1 MPYQLQESSDD
12 HRPGP
17 LTDKAKRKAPY
28 GLNVISCCLSCSL
41 VNQRVFCQ
49 LSKPVLAEMDTI
61 SSTSIFPK
69 GSILFVEG
77 QEPRGVFVIC
87 NGRLK
92 LSTSSPQ
99 GKSIIV
105 RTAKEGEVIGLPS
118 TLSGKPYDLTA
129 EALEPVQANFIRRD
143 AFLQFLQHHSE
154 AALRT
159 AEILSNIYHNTLA
172 EVRYLGLAASAP
184 QKLARFLLDHLT
196 HLAHDL
202 PENGRTRSTMTLTHR
217 EIAETVGAS
226 RETVTRL
233 FAQFKR
239 KGWIEVH
246 GSALTLRDRAALEN
260 LRDA

>member
-1 MPYQLQESSDD
+1 MRYQLQESSDS
-12 HRPGP
+12 HRPGQ

-28 GLNVISCCLSCSL
+28 GLNVISSCLSCSL
-41 VNQRVFCQ
+41 VKQRVFCQ
-49 LSKPVLAEMDTI
+49 LSKPVLAEMDAI

-184 QKLARFLLDHLT
+184 QKLARFLLDQ
-196 HLAHDL
+196 LANDV
-202 PENGRTRSTMTLTHR
+202 PEDGPTRSTMTLTHR

-226 RETVTRL
+226 RETVTRS

-246 GSALTLRDRAALEN
+246 GSAVTLEDRAALEN

>member
-1 MPYQLQESSDD
+1 MSPELRQTQDREESLMPD
-12 HRPGP
+12 
-17 LTDKAKRKAPY
+17 KRKAPY
-28 GLNVISCCLSCSL
+28 GLQVISSCLSCQL
-41 VNQRVFCQ
+41 VKQRVFCQ
-49 LSKPVLAEMDTI
+49 LSKPVLSEMDAI
-61 SSTSIFPK
+61 SSSSIFPK

-92 LSTSSPQ
+92 LSTTSSQ

-129 EALEPVQANFIRRD
+129 EAMEPVQANFIRRE

-159 AEILSNIYHNTLA
+159 AEILSNIYHNTMA
-172 EVRYLGLAASAP
+172 EVRYLGLSASAS
-184 QKLARFLLDHLT
+184 QKLARFLLDL
-196 HLAHDL
+196 LVNESS
-202 PENGRTRSTMTLTHR
+202 ENGTMRATLMLTHR
-217 EIAETVGAS
+217 EIAETIGAS

-239 KGWIEVH
+239 NGWIEVH
-246 GSALTLRDRAALEN
+246 GSSVRLKDQAALEN
-260 LRDA
+260 VRDS

>member
-1 MPYQLQESSDD
+1 MPYQLQDSSDS
-12 HRPGP
+12 HRPDP
-17 LTDKAKRKAPY
+17 PADQARRKAPY
-28 GLNVISCCLSCSL
+28 GLNVISSCLSCSL
-41 VNQRVFCQ
+41 VQQRVFCQ
-49 LSKPVLAEMDTI
+49 LSKPVLAEMDAI
-61 SSTSIFPK
+61 SSSSIFPK

-129 EALEPVQANFIRRD
+129 EALEPVQANFIRRE

-184 QKLARFLLDHLT
+184 QKLARFLLDHL
-196 HLAHDL
+196 ANDAQG
-202 PENGRTRSTMTLTHR
+202 NGRTRSTMTLTHR

-246 GSALTLRDRAALEN
+246 GSALTLKDRAALEN

>member
-1 MPYQLQESSDD
+1 MSSQLPQAEGREESSMP
-12 HRPGP
+12 H
-17 LTDKAKRKAPY
+17 KRKSPY
-28 GLNVISCCLSCSL
+28 GLHIISSCLGCQL
-41 VNQRVFCQ
+41 VKQRVFCQ
-49 LSKPVLAEMDTI
+49 LSKPALTEMDSI
-61 SSTSIFPK
+61 SSSSIFPK

-77 QEPRGVFVIC
+77 QEPRGVFIIC

-92 LSTSSPQ
+92 LSTTSSQ

-129 EALEPVQANFIRRD
+129 EALQPVQTNFIRRE

-159 AEILSNIYHNTLA
+159 AEILSDIYHNTLA
-172 EVRYLGLAASAP
+172 EVRYLGLSASAA
-184 QKLARFLLDHLT
+184 QKLARFLLDL
-196 HLAHDL
+196 LANEA
-202 PENGRTRSTMTLTHR
+202 PENGRTRSTLTLTHR
-217 EIAETVGAS
+217 EIAETIGAS

-233 FAQFKR
+233 FAQFKQ

-246 GSALTLRDRAALEN
+246 GSSVGLKDKAALEN
-260 LRDA
+260 VRDS

>member
-1 MPYQLQESSDD
+1 MPYQLQESSDS

-28 GLNVISCCLSCSL
+28 GLNVISSCLSCSL
-41 VNQRVFCQ
+41 VKQRVFCQ
-49 LSKPVLAEMDTI
+49 LSKPVLAEMDAI

-184 QKLARFLLDHLT
+184 QKLARFLLDHLGNDA
-196 HLAHDL
+196 L
-202 PENGRTRSTMTLTHR
+202 ENGRTRSTMTLTHR

-239 KGWIEVH
+239 KRWIEVH
-246 GSALTLRDRAALEN
+246 GSALTLKDRAALEN

>member
-1 MPYQLQESSDD
+1 MKMASGLQQTENREGN
-12 HRPGP
+12 HVA
-17 LTDKAKRKAPY
+17 DKRRSPY
-28 GLNVISCCLSCSL
+28 GLQVIGSCLSCQL
-41 VNQRVFCQ
+41 VKQRVFCQ
-49 LSKPVLAEMDTI
+49 LSHPTLSEMDRI
-61 SSTSIFPK
+61 SSSSIFPK

-77 QEPRGVFVIC
+77 QEPRGVFIIC

-92 LSTSSPQ
+92 LSTTSSQ

-129 EALEPVQANFIRRD
+129 EAMEPVQANFIGRE

-172 EVRYLGLAASAP
+172 EVRYLGLSASAP
-184 QKLARFLLDHLT
+184 QKLARFLLDL
-196 HLAHDL
+196 LLNDL
-202 PENGRTRSTMTLTHR
+202 PENGPTRSTLTLTHR
-217 EIAETVGAS
+217 EIAETIGAS

-246 GSALTLRDRAALEN
+246 GSSVSLKNRAALEN
-260 LRDA
+260 VRDS

>member
-1 MPYQLQESSDD
+1 MPYELQETFEGRRAEILSDK
-12 HRPGP
+12 
-17 LTDKAKRKAPY
+17 TKRKAPY
-28 GLNVISCCLSCSL
+28 GLNVISSCLSCSL
-41 VNQRVFCQ
+41 VKQRLFCQ
-49 LSKPVLAEMDTI
+49 LSKPVLAELDAI
-61 SSTSIFPK
+61 SSSSIFPK

-77 QEPRGVFVIC
+77 QETRGVFVIC

-105 RTAKEGEVIGLPS
+105 RTAKEGEVLGLPS

-172 EVRYLGLAASAP
+172 ELRYLGLAASAP
-184 QKLARFLLDHLT
+184 QKLARFLLDHL
-196 HLAHDL
+196 ANDA

-246 GSALTLRDRAALEN
+246 GSALTLKDRAALEN